1 MSKFL
6 AQFISCCIATVIDE
20 RLKGKYCLSNYEYE
34 LLEQNLQRGKFDNIE
49 EWITKVTEGL

>member
-20 RLKGKYCLSNYEYE
+20 RLKDKHCLSSYEYE
-34 LLEQNLQRGKFDNIE
+34 LLEHSLQKGKFDDIE
-49 EWITKVTEGL
+49 KWIMKITGAL